1 MERDFIGLSKKFYAS
16 LAQSLIHR
24 FGILSAGEPAKV
36 CQTRK
41 LRFQIFLNAGGEHAG

>member
-24 FGILSAGEPAKV
+24 FWHFIRRRTGKGVADT
-36 CQTRK
+36 QTA
-41 LRFQIFLNAGGEHAG
+41 FSDFF